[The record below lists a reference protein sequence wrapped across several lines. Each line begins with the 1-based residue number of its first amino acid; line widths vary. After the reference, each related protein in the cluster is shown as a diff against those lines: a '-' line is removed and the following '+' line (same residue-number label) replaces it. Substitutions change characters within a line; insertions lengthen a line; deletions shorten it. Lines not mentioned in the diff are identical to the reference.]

1 MAGVGFELNKLL
13 AKQGYTGLLQAYGY
27 AALIGSGPWLVS
39 VISLGMLGAVLTT
52 VSDSDELQM
61 FFVSISLV
69 YAVTLVLSGP
79 IQMVLTRH
87 AAVVSLQRVREVD
100 NPVLHWRLTIR
111 N

>member
-13 AKQGYTGLLQAYGY
+13 VKQGYSGLLQACGY

-39 VISLGMLGAVLTT
+39 VLSLGLLGAVLTM
-52 VSDSDELQM
+52 VSAADELQM

-79 IQMVLTRH
+79 VQMVLTRH
-87 AAVVSLQRVREVD
+87 AAD
-100 NPVLHWRLTIR
+100 
-111 N
+111 